1 MKFSCFVCFCSFA
14 LLSVDVH
21 AQQNDIQSAAQS
33 ALEKAEEFI
42 ERNVD
47 TSPEGETLTDDRQ
60 EAENQAVQNPF
71 SISQHRLNYLLP
83 VSYTTQANT
92 ITVDGLNNA
101 NVDPFEA
108 KFQISLKLPVYLSKH
123 DKSEGLMFAFTGTS
137 FWQVYNTEVSKPF
150 RETNYQPELF
160 YQWAPD
166 WEIFGLRFTGA
177 QLGFNHMSN
186 GQDQFKS
193 RSWDR
198 IVGRIEFSSKQ
209 ASYYLKTWYRLPEDD
224 KDFPLDPNGD
234 DNPDIL
240 DFYGRMEIG
249 FVYDFGGVN
258 LLARVRNNLSFSDNR
273 SGIELNVFYPINPH
287 YNLMLQYFDGY
298 GDSLIDYNVY
308 LRRLSIGVSL
318 RFL

>member
-1 MKFSCFVCFCSFA
+1 MLFTSFSRVSIGF
-14 LLSVDVH
+14 LLSCSVY
-21 AQQNDIQSAAQS
+21 AQQNEDQAPLQSAIK
-33 ALEKAEEFI
+33 KAEDFI

-47 TSPEGETLTDDRQ
+47 TSPEGETLADDRKK
-60 EAENQAVQNPF
+60 AEFKAVNNPF

-83 VSYTTQANT
+83 VGYTTEANT

-108 KFQISLKLPVYLSKH
+108 KFQISLKLPVYLFERG
-123 DKSEGLMFAFTGTS
+123 KSEGLMFAFTGTS
-137 FWQVYNTEVSKPF
+137 FWQVYNAEASRPF

-160 YQWAPD
+160 YQWATD

-177 QLGFNHMSN
+177 QVGFNHMSN

-198 IVGRIEFSSKQ
+198 IVGRVEFSSKR
-209 ASYYLKTWYRLPEDD
+209 ASYYFSTWYRLPEDD
-224 KDFPLDPNGD
+224 KEFPLDPEGD

-240 DFYGRMEIG
+240 EFYGRAEMG
-249 FVYDFGGVN
+249 VVYDFGAFNVMAK
-258 LLARVRNNLSFSDNR
+258 LRNNLSFSDNR
-273 SGIELNVFYPINPH
+273 SGVELNVFYPINQR
-287 YNLMLQYFDGY
+287 YNVMLQYFDGY

-308 LRRLSIGVSL
+308 LRRLSIGLSL